1 MKVMAVSDYND
12 KMIYQATLR
21 TAQQNREKAKKSYE
35 ASNDEGAIRQ
45 YETAAEAYREV
56 VKLAK
61 RYKLAS
67 NERIKNFKERAKECQ
82 DNANFLKTGDVP
94 ADRFPKAAGTKK
106 GGVTTQKRRGNSA
119 DSEKEEDDN
128 EMVTAVNAL
137 LHNSSITFNKIGG
150 LEGTK
155 KEIKYALGVSLAK
168 KADIRLE
175 SWKNWLFYG
184 PPGTGKTLL
193 AAATS
198 NLLKSSGQESA
209 AFFNVKVS
217 SLMSKYFGESTRI
230 ISQLYESARNRSPAV
245 VFLDEFESICGSRD
259 GSDSGTEKR
268 ILSTILA
275 ELDGLAEKGRSDL
288 FVLTIA
294 ATNRPWDLDP
304 AVLSRFDKK
313 ILIPLPDEETRAA
326 ILKINVEGRGY
337 STDFGSSEAL
347 VELTEGLSGRE
358 IDRLVKETTNQM
370 VMDVNS
376 DIVSLVDEGLD
387 QVRDYQIKSRPLTL
401 KDFREAIQKVHP
413 VTSPEEM
420 EKYSDWKDSDDD

>member
-1 MKVMAVSDYND
+1 MSDYND

-21 TAQQNREKAKKSYE
+21 TAEQNREKAKKSYE
-35 ASNDEGAIRQ
+35 ASNDDGAIRQ

-56 VKLAK
+56 AKLAK

-94 ADRFPKAAGTKK
+94 ADRFPKSAGRKK
-106 GGVTTQKRRGNSA
+106 GGGVTTQKRRGGSNSA
-119 DSEKEEDDN
+119 DTEKEEDDN
-128 EMVTAVNAL
+128 EMVAAVNAL
-137 LHNSSITFNKIGG
+137 LHNSSITFGKIGG
-150 LEGTK
+150 LLSTK
-155 KEIKYALGVSLAK
+155 NEIKYSLGVSLAK

-198 NLLKSSGQESA
+198 NLLKSSGQETA

-230 ISQLYESARNRSPAV
+230 ISQLYESARHRSPAV

-326 ILKINVEGRGY
+326 ILNINVEGRGY
-337 STDFGSSEAL
+337 QTDFGSSEAL

-387 QVRDYQIKSRPLTL
+387 HVRDYQIKSRPLTL

-420 EKYSDWKDSDDD
+420 EKYSSWKDSDDE